1 MGIDLNIA
9 AVSKKFGDF
18 EALKGIDLDI
28 EEGSFVCLL
37 GPSGCGKTT
46 LLRIIAG
53 FEQASAGQ
61 LLLGGRDISGLPPH
75 KREFGMVFQ
84 SLALFP
90 HMSVAENIAYG
101 LKLRKVSK
109 QDRDKRVTELLELI
123 SLPAIANRAVS
134 ELSGG
139 QRQRVAIA
147 RALAV
152 QPRLFLLDEPLS
164 ALDAQLRDAMQ
175 IELRQLQQKFG
186 VTTILVTHDQT
197 EAMMLADKLVV
208 MKDGKI
214 CQQGAPQD
222 LYQQPANAFTA
233 EFLGASNILDA
244 RASNQGR
251 VQLAGV
257 DTVFATDEKPGTALK
272 LSVRAESVLLGRGPD
287 LSQGPV
293 AEIEFIRNLGASTE
307 ILARMDTSTVRIRL
321 SSKDAILKNLALG
334 EQVALEFDPESSV
347 VFRAEEAAAT

>member
-1 MGIDLNIA
+1 MGIDLSIA
-9 AVSKKFGDF
+9 GVSKTFGQF

-28 EEGSFVCLL
+28 EKGSFVCLL

-53 FEQASAGQ
+53 FEKASAGQ
-61 LLLGGRDISGLPPH
+61 LLLGGNDISRLPPH
-75 KREFGMVFQ
+75 KRDFGMVFQ

-101 LKLRKVSK
+101 LKLRGISK
-109 QDRDKRVTELLELI
+109 LKRDDRVAELLELI
-123 SLPAIANRAVS
+123 SLPAIADRPVS
-134 ELSGG
+134 ALSGG

-208 MKDGKI
+208 MKDGEI

-222 LYQQPANAFTA
+222 IYRQPANAFTA

-244 RASNQGR
+244 SASDQGQ
-251 VQLAGV
+251 VQLSGV
-257 DTVFATDEKPGTALK
+257 NTVFRTDAPAGTALK
-272 LSVRAESVLLGRGPD
+272 LSVRAESVILDRAPHLSSGPLGE
-287 LSQGPV
+287 V
-293 AEIEFIRNLGASTE
+293 EFIRNLGASTE
-307 ILARMDTSTVRIRL
+307 ILVRTGASTVRVRL
-321 SSKDAILKNLALG
+321 PSRDSILRDLLVG
-334 EQVALEFDPESSV
+334 EQVALQFDAESCV
-347 VFRAEEAAAT
+347 VFRADAA